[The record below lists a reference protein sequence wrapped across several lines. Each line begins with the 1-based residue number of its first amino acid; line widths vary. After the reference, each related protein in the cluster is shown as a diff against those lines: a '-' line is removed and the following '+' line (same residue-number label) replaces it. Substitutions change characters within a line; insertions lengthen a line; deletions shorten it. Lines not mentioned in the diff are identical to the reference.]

1 MWHALSKKFRE
12 SLSVRM
18 FLLTFLMLLLASSI
32 TFQLIA
38 WATPM
43 TYVSVMGDAIDS
55 EASKLVKAL
64 AHANYDN
71 AMKMISDFSAR
82 TGAQVSVQTP
92 SGEVITFSVQ
102 TAYAGLLTGV
112 AYGAVTVDE
121 VQDEPA
127 NASQSA
133 AQPAA
138 HSGVQSEQESDVSV
152 QGGTAAASQTE
163 PQTAVAAAAAT
174 TQENVIVQADERF
187 AIKEGLFYTFTVSDK
202 EDEFTFSVEPSVQPV
217 NQAVEA
223 LAKVAPWLLCV
234 MLLFSVLCAF
244 VYSRYIS
251 RPILRLSGIS
261 QKMAALDFGWEYAE
275 RREDEIGALGRNLNS
290 LSRSLESALDELRGA
305 NAALERDIAL
315 ERELEQQRL
324 AFFSA
329 ASHELKTPVTILKG
343 QLTGM
348 LEGVDVYQ
356 DRDKY
361 LARSL
366 QVTGRMEHLVQE
378 LLMISRME
386 AADFAAQMHPL
397 NLAQI
402 LDEQLPLYRELAG
415 QKELTLQT
423 NLPATLPITG
433 DEALLRKAL
442 DSILSNAILYSPPG
456 ETVCVTAVQSDTET
470 ALIVDNGGV
479 QLPQEA
485 IPHLFEAFYR
495 VEQSRNRSTGGS
507 GLGLYLT
514 ARILTHHRADYAVEN
529 TQTGVRFTVR
539 FPKDSQP

>member
-138 HSGVQSEQESDVSV
+138 HSGVQSEQKSDVSV

-423 NLPATLPITG
+423 NLPAALPITG

>member
-138 HSGVQSEQESDVSV
+138 HSGVQSEQKSDVSV
-152 QGGTAAASQTE
+152 QGGTAAASQIE

>member
-152 QGGTAAASQTE
+152 QGGTAAASQIE

-470 ALIVDNGGV
+470 ALIVENGGV